1 MLRMSRLFSDDW
13 LALVGIA
20 RRAIS
25 SAILEKCIPD
35 FPPYPAALSQ
45 PKGAFVS
52 LYRGGILRG
61 CVGQVENPGPLA
73 EVVARA
79 AINAALHDS
88 RFPPISAE
96 EIATLEIEISVLTVP
111 ERILPEAIVAG
122 LHGLLVVRGSFRGLL
137 LPQVATER
145 KWAGQRLLEETCVK
159 AGLARDAWRDPAT
172 EVFGF
177 TAEVF
182 SEKGQRTI
190 SEP

>member
-1 MLRMSRLFSDDW
+1 MLRMSRLSSNDW
-13 LALVGIA
+13 PALVGIA

-45 PKGAFVS
+45 TRGAFVS

-96 EIATLEIEISVLTVP
+96 EIATLEIEISVLTSP
-111 ERILPEAIVAG
+111 EPFLPEAIVAG

-145 KWAGQRLLEETCVK
+145 KWSGRRLLEETCIK
-159 AGLARDAWRDPAT
+159 AGLERDAWRDPAT

-182 SEKGQRTI
+182 SEKGPRTI
-190 SEP
+190 SES

>member
-1 MLRMSRLFSDDW
+1 MSRLSSNDW
-13 LALVGIA
+13 PALVGIA

-45 PKGAFVS
+45 PRGAFVS

-96 EIATLEIEISVLTVP
+96 EIATLEIEISVLTSP
-111 ERILPEAIVAG
+111 EPFLPEAIVAG

-145 KWAGQRLLEETCVK
+145 KWSGRRLLEESCIK

-182 SEKGQRTI
+182 SEKGPRTI
-190 SEP
+190 SES